1 MDSGCSMYFFVR
13 LCEFFVIIKKAM
25 CIILVQRPGVS
36 TSVPKKLYVIG
47 ICIFLCT
54 MQIATSNIFI
64 NIYIFMTIFTFS
76 TFHANS
82 QRVTSVTLVFE
93 ENCFQ
98 MDKTD
103 KREIFTPIWTD
114 DALFTQLN

>member
-1 MDSGCSMYFFVR
+1 
-13 LCEFFVIIKKAM
+13 
-25 CIILVQRPGVS
+25 
-36 TSVPKKLYVIG
+36 
-47 ICIFLCT
+47 
-54 MQIATSNIFI
+54 
-64 NIYIFMTIFTFS
+64 MTIFTFS

-93 ENCFQ
+93 ENWFE